1 MRHCPIG
8 NKKRRAA
15 TLLSACVGLVLLSGC
30 TGGGSDSTTFSPSK
44 GWLDPTAVGRFQ
56 KGSLV
61 VPILA
66 TLDKS
71 IDVGD
76 DQFANATDVRADD
89 LQPSTNDYT
98 IGRND
103 LISVSITDLVAPNV
117 ETVRTTRVSEGG
129 MISLPLLEP
138 IKAAG
143 LTEAQMERAIA
154 KAYKDANLIQNAN
167 VSVSVTEARARSFS
181 ILGAVTQPGQYAILN
196 SEFRLLDALVL
207 ARDVTSP
214 VGIEY
219 VYVIRQLNPGGADQ
233 PKPTTVPTTQPPAV
247 QPGGANDVL
256 TPRSAVAAPAP
267 KMLQTTGMSTD
278 GNDRFITVDGKQVKV
293 TPGAAAETPAA
304 VVATPTTTATPA
316 TVATPATPATSATVG
331 GVPTSAPVGTA
342 VVAEPVQPGQ
352 AFEFRDPVSEGKIRV
367 IRVPFERL
375 RAGDFRYNVVIKPYD
390 MVYVPQPS
398 IGEYYM
404 GGHVARVGVYSLTAR
419 KITLKQAIVS
429 AGMFDPLAIPS
440 RTDVIRRVGNDK
452 EVFVTV
458 DLDKVFSGSQ
468 PDIYL
473 KPNDL
478 VQVGTNWAAP
488 FLASLRGAFRATY
501 GFGFLYDRNFADY
514 NDPFGMGGRQVG
526 FSTGN

>member
-8 NKKRRAA
+8 NRKRRAA
-15 TLLSACVGLVLLSGC
+15 SLISACVGLVLLSGC

-76 DQFANATDVRADD
+76 DQFANATDVRAED
-89 LQPSTNDYT
+89 LQPNTNDYT

-103 LISVSITDLVAPNV
+103 LIGVSITDLVAPNV

-129 MISLPLLEP
+129 MVSLPLLEP

-181 ILGAVTQPGQYAILN
+181 ILGAISQPGQYAILN

-219 VYVIRQLNPGGADQ
+219 AYIIRQLNPGGADQ
-233 PKPTTVPTTQPPAV
+233 PKPTTVPSAQPPAV

-256 TPRSAVAAPAP
+256 TPQSAVAVPAP

-278 GNDRFITVDGKQVKV
+278 GNDRFISVDGKQVKV
-293 TPGAAAETPAA
+293 TPGAVAEAPASD
-304 VVATPTTTATPA
+304 VTATPV
-316 TVATPATPATSATVG
+316 TLPVAA
-331 GVPTSAPVGTA
+331 VPTTAPLGTA

-352 AFEFRDPVSEGKIRV
+352 VFEFRDPVSEGKIRV
-367 IRVPFERL
+367 IRVPFDRL

-458 DLDKVFSGSQ
+458 DLDKVFGGSQ

-488 FLASLRGAFRATY
+488 FLASLRGAFRMTY
-501 GFGFLYDRNFADY
+501 GFGFLYDRNFASL
-514 NDPFGMGGRQVG
+514 NDQFGLGGRGVG
-526 FSTGN
+526 STNYGN